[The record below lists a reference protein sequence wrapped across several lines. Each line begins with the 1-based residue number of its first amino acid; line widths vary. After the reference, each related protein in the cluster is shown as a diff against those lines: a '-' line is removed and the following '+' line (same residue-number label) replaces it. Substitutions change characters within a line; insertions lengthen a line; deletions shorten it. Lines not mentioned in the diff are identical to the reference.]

1 MRSVKHGLSYDLKGN
16 QRSDQKIHTPIDYI
30 IRHHCLWIRPLVM
43 EVQEFVLSAGP
54 VEKLF
59 FCNLQVQKNT
69 RIKYLR
75 LKQ

>member
-1 MRSVKHGLSYDLKGN
+1 MESAMTSKVIKG
-16 QRSDQKIHTPIDYI
+16 QIKRFTHYL
-30 IRHHCLWIRPLVM
+30 IRLLPNIRLHCLWIRPLVM